1 MKMYKFPDF
10 RCLKPKAGVSSAL
23 WPHYEM
29 TGHRAARTEHQLRAV
44 EEIPFNKELHSH
56 FLLNFL
62 QCKVI

>member
-10 RCLKPKAGVSSAL
+10 RCLKPKVGVASSL

-29 TGHRAARTEHQLRAV
+29 TGHREARTVQQLQAV
-44 EEIPFNKELHSH
+44 EEIPFNKEQHSD

-62 QCKVI
+62 QCQVI